1 LLEGGKMIP
10 NIFVSSTIHDLL
22 YLRESIRESI
32 LELSY
37 NPILSEYG
45 DIGYL
50 PNVTAEKSCYI
61 SIQDCQLAVLIIGK
75 RYGTISEN
83 GMSVTHNEFNYAK
96 NRRIPIV
103 TLVDKDVLTFKRVF
117 DLNDQEVPKKGFPGM
132 DHPEKTFSLI
142 QQINNSE
149 FNNGI
154 LPYTSASD
162 AREHFKKQLAHLFGE
177 LIKSRYEYIAPE
189 IKDILSEIKTLKH
202 ELLKE
207 KGREPQAFL
216 RATRFL
222 LNRRSSK
229 YYELIERTLGDVE
242 AGVPILIKS
251 ASFKDFANQAG
262 ISIKIKEEIDLKKH
276 IEGRNFVWASHGIMR
291 DDTDPEKED
300 KMGTILVIDK
310 KNVVMNDVANT
321 YFETT
326 HQMLIGEIQ
335 R

>member
-1 LLEGGKMIP
+1 MIP
-10 NIFVSSTIHDLL
+10 IIFVSSTIHDLL
-22 YLRESIRESI
+22 YVRESIRESI

-103 TLVDKDVLTFKRVF
+103 TLVDKDVLTFKRAF

-149 FNNGI
+149 FN
-154 LPYTSASD
+154 
-162 AREHFKKQLAHLFGE
+162 
-177 LIKSRYEYIAPE
+177 KSRYEYIAPE